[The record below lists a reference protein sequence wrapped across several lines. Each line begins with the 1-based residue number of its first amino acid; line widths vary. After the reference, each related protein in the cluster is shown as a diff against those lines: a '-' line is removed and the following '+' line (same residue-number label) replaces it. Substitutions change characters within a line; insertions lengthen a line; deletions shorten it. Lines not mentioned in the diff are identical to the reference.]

1 MCVLVRYK
9 RLFTESWQLA
19 INRWPRAKRLPADIT
34 SSTCLPVLSY
44 WTVQLPCHS
53 TRPINC
59 KNRCDM
65 IRKNPFRFHK
75 TSLCQHQNNRSD
87 IAFPLPVYTIWIWN
101 EIKFSESIKNRLLR
115 LFVSRFLTVK
125 TRKIRLSAAYVCC
138 EIGLATADV
147 ICI

>member
-1 MCVLVRYK
+1 
-9 RLFTESWQLA
+9 
-19 INRWPRAKRLPADIT
+19 
-34 SSTCLPVLSY
+34 
-44 WTVQLPCHS
+44 
-53 TRPINC
+53 
-59 KNRCDM
+59 M

-87 IAFPLPVYTIWIWN
+87 IAFPLPVYTILIQN

-147 ICI
+147 ICIQLPIEKQVLGEPITESLIHTSSLKQQVDGRGLFLNSGLIRGLVVQHKFELGAQNIQISSN